1 MFKEVMTLNLAEIL
15 PLFLAW
21 TMAASPPVTVAKT
34 CQGYYVS
41 APDGYVNVRTSGQVK
56 SDNIKAVLPSG
67 MVVTPKRRSGRWW
80 SIQAPLTGWLA
91 QTQVSYLP
99 CDQGQRLL
107 WEVGIP
113 AITRLGRQAQNGDR
127 QAAETVIKMAP
138 YVDGVVQEVYA
149 ETLAQW
155 AQQNPAFLVS
165 VLGRQAPSL
174 RQSVMTSLDFGLG
187 ETDRPQR
194 QAFENFM
201 QGLPQT
207 NIVRQDWDNRQG
219 VYSSP

>member
-1 MFKEVMTLNLAEIL
+1 MNLAKIL
-15 PLFLAW
+15 PFFLAW
-21 TMAASPPVTVAKT
+21 TVAGATASPVSPT

-67 MVVTPKRRSGRWW
+67 IAVMPKRRSGRWQ

-99 CDQGQRLL
+99 CERGQRLL

-113 AITRLGRQAQNGDR
+113 AMTRLGRQAQNGHR

-138 YVDGVVQEVYA
+138 YVDGVVQEVYG
-149 ETLAQW
+149 EVLADW
-155 AQQNPAFLVS
+155 AKQNPQFLVS
-165 VLGRQAPSL
+165 VLSRQTALL
-174 RQSVMTSLDFGLG
+174 RQSVINSLDFGLG
-187 ETDRPQR
+187 ATDSVQR
-194 QAFENFM
+194 QAFENFIR
-201 QGLPQT
+201 GLSQT

-219 VYSSP
+219 VYPPP